1 MKNWIFRAL
10 ATLMVICALPLQ
22 AEESIVRLATTT
34 STYNSGLLDA
44 LLPSFETK
52 HNLKVQVIAVG
63 TGKALR
69 MGEAG
74 DVDLVMTHA
83 PAAEQKFVDAG
94 FGVEPT
100 GLMYNDF
107 VLIGPAADPAQIRGN
122 SSAVDAMKKIADS
135 NSLFISRGD
144 DSGTHKKEK
153 GLWKSAGVDHR
164 FENYREVGQG
174 MGKVLQMADELNAY
188 TLTDRGTW
196 LAYESRLQLQL
207 LVEGD
212 EGLFNPYQVILVNP
226 SKHEGLNT
234 EGARALRD
242 WLISDEGQQQIDAFK
257 INGKPLFK
265 ASAAR

>member
-1 MKNWIFRAL
+1 ML
-10 ATLMVICALPLQ
+10 
-22 AEESIVRLATTT
+22 
-34 STYNSGLLDA
+34 G
-44 LLPSFETK
+44 FE
-52 HNLKVQVIAVG
+52 
-63 TGKALR
+63 
-69 MGEAG
+69 
-74 DVDLVMTHA
+74 
-83 PAAEQKFVDAG
+83 
-94 FGVEPT
+94 VEPI
-100 GLMYNDF
+100 GLIYNYF

-153 GLWKSAGVDHR
+153 GLWKAAGVGNR